1 MRQTLLLIA
10 VLLCMKTSFAENQDL
25 TQIIRGKVID
35 KDSGIPIIGATI
47 QVNDLSQPIGTST
60 NNDGEFQFRPLRVGR
75 YDLTVKCI
83 GYEPKILSDILLK
96 AGKETE
102 LTILMTESIV
112 DLEEITVSAT
122 KHKAEPL
129 NKMALISARS
139 FSVQETNRYAGSFDD
154 PARMASSFAG
164 VNSNPSGDNDI
175 IIRGNSP
182 RGMLW
187 RMEGVE
193 IPNPNHFS
201 EEGASG
207 GAISALNSKMLDNSD
222 FYTGAFPAE
231 FGNAYSG
238 VFDLR
243 LRNGNKHKREYSV
256 MAGLLGTDI
265 TAEGPFQKDGNAS
278 YLINYRYSTLALFNA
293 IGIKISGDDEPTFQN
308 SSFKINIPTKRAG
321 TFNLFGL
328 AGLSDSKYDHEDYKF
343 QFNSDLAVS
352 GLSHTIPLNDMTVL
366 KTVLA
371 YTGSRNLWEYR
382 DSISPDN
389 FELKSVEQFRY
400 NNFTMSTYLNSKINA
415 RHSYK
420 VGATITKKYYNV
432 LGVYWNSDEKPEFLE
447 TQVDRKGDTEILQAY
462 FSWKYRL
469 TQNLTL
475 IPGIHYNHLFLNNN
489 HSIEPRAAFRF
500 DLNDKQ
506 SLNFGFGVHSKI
518 EALTSYLV
526 QQTDESGNLFYPNQK
541 LGFSKARHYVLGYD
555 WLINKNLDFKTE
567 VYYQDLYNIPIED
580 KPGSSFSTLNASD
593 GFTNKKLVNKG
604 TGKNYGIDL
613 TLEKFFHQGYYFMA
627 TGSLFDSKYT
637 AMDKVERNTRYN
649 ASHILNFTG
658 GKEWQIKNNGIEST
672 LALNMRVLWS
682 GGYRYSPIDIAASK
696 EYGYTKFYEDL
707 LYSEQRDDILRLDM
721 KLQYRKNKKKTT
733 RIWELDVQNAT
744 GQANVIDQYWDDKKQ
759 KIEDTTQL
767 GIVPVLSYRI
777 EF

>member
-1 MRQTLLLIA
+1 
-10 VLLCMKTSFAENQDL
+10 MKTGYAENQSL
-25 TQIIRGKVID
+25 TQILRGKVVD

-47 QVNDLSQPIGTST
+47 QINNLSPPTGTST
-60 NNDGEFQFRPLRVGR
+60 NTDGEFQFQPLRVGR
-75 YDLTVKCI
+75 YDLIVKSI
-83 GYEPKILSDILLK
+83 GYEPKIISDILLK

-102 LTILMTESIV
+102 LTILMTESII
-112 DLEEITVSAT
+112 DLEEITVTAT
-122 KHKAEPL
+122 KHKADPL

-164 VNSNPSGDNDI
+164 VNSNPGGDNDI

-265 TAEGPFQKDGNAS
+265 TAEGPFKKDGNAS
-278 YLINYRYSTLALFNA
+278 YLVNYRYSTLAMLNT
-293 IGIKISGDDEPTFQN
+293 IGIKISGDEVPTFQN
-308 SSFKINIPTKRAG
+308 SSFKINIPTKKAG

-328 AGLSDSKYDHEDYKF
+328 AGLSNSKYDHEDYKF
-343 QFNSDLAVS
+343 KFNSDLAVT

-389 FELKSVEQFRY
+389 FQLKSVERFRY
-400 NNFTMSTYLNSKINA
+400 NNIALSAFLNSKINA

-420 VGATITKKYYNV
+420 AGATFTKRYYNV
-432 LGVYWNSDEKPEFLE
+432 LGEYWNADENPEFLE
-447 TQVDRKGDTEILQAY
+447 TEVDRKGDTETLQAY
-462 FSWKYRL
+462 FSWKYRITQYL
-469 TQNLTL
+469 TF
-475 IPGIHYNHLFLNNN
+475 IPGIHYNHLFLNND
-489 HSIEPRAAFRF
+489 HSIEPRAALRL

-526 QQTDESGNLFYPNQK
+526 QQTDENGNLFYPNHN
-541 LGFSKARHYVLGYD
+541 LGFSKAHHYILGYD
-555 WLINKNLDFKTE
+555 RIINKNLVFKTE
-567 VYYQDLYNIPIED
+567 VYYQDLFNIPIED
-580 KPGSSFSTLNASD
+580 KPGSSLSTLNFSD
-593 GFTNKKLVNKG
+593 GFTNKKLVNEG
-604 TGKNYGIDL
+604 TGTNYGIDL
-613 TLEKFFHQGYYFMA
+613 TLEKFFHQNYYFIA
-627 TGSLFDSKYT
+627 TGSVFDSKYT
-637 AMDKVERNTRYN
+637 AMDNVERNTRYN
-649 ASHILNFTG
+649 ASHVFNVAG
-658 GKEWQIKNNGIEST
+658 GKEWQLKNNGIEST

-682 GGYRYSPIDIAASK
+682 GGYRYSPIDLEASK
-696 EYGYTKFYEDL
+696 EFGYTKFYESQ
-707 LYSEQRDDILRLDM
+707 LYSNQRDDILRLDI
-721 KLQYRKNKKKTT
+721 KLQYRKNKKKST
-733 RIWELDVQNAT
+733 RIWELDIQNAT
-744 GQANVIDQYWDDKKQ
+744 GQANIIDQYWDDKKQ
-759 KIEDTTQL
+759 KIEDVTQL

>member
-1 MRQTLLLIA
+1 
-10 VLLCMKTSFAENQDL
+10 
-25 TQIIRGKVID
+25 
-35 KDSGIPIIGATI
+35 
-47 QVNDLSQPIGTST
+47 
-60 NNDGEFQFRPLRVGR
+60 
-75 YDLTVKCI
+75 
-83 GYEPKILSDILLK
+83 
-96 AGKETE
+96 
-102 LTILMTESIV
+102 
-112 DLEEITVSAT
+112 
-122 KHKAEPL
+122 
-129 NKMALISARS
+129 
-139 FSVQETNRYAGSFDD
+139 
-154 PARMASSFAG
+154 
-164 VNSNPSGDNDI
+164 
-175 IIRGNSP
+175 
-182 RGMLW
+182 
-187 RMEGVE
+187 
-193 IPNPNHFS
+193 
-201 EEGASG
+201 
-207 GAISALNSKMLDNSD
+207 MLDNSD

-278 YLINYRYSTLALFNA
+278 YLLNYRYSTLAMLNT
-293 IGIKISGDDEPTFQN
+293 IGIKISGDEVPTFQN
-308 SSFKINIPTKRAG
+308 SSFKINIPTEKAG

-328 AGLSDSKYDHEDYKF
+328 AGLSNSEYDREDYKF
-343 QFNSDLAVS
+343 QFNSDLAVA
-352 GLSHTIPLNDMTVL
+352 GLSHSIPLNDNTIL

-389 FELKSVEQFRY
+389 FLLKSVEKFRY
-400 NNFTMSTYLNSKINA
+400 NNFTLSAYLNSKINA
-415 RHSYK
+415 SHSYK
-420 VGATITKKYYNV
+420 IGATITKRYYNV
-432 LGVYWNSDEKPEFLE
+432 QGKYWNTDEKPGFLE
-447 TQVDRKGDTEILQAY
+447 TVVDRKGDTETLQAY
-462 FSWKYRL
+462 FSWKYRI

-489 HSIEPRAAFRF
+489 HSIEPRAALRF

-506 SLNFGFGVHSKI
+506 SLNFGFGVHSKV

-526 QQTDESGNLFYPNQK
+526 QQTDETGNLFYPNRNME
-541 LGFSKARHYVLGYD
+541 FSKARHYVLGYD
-555 WLINKNLDFKTE
+555 WLINKNLVFKTE

-580 KPGSSFSTLNASD
+580 KPESSFSTLNASD
-593 GFTNKKLVNKG
+593 GFTNKKLVNQG

-627 TGSLFDSKYT
+627 TGSVFDSKYT

-649 ASHILNFTG
+649 TNHILNLAG
-658 GKEWQIKNNGIEST
+658 GKEWQIKNNGVEST
-672 LALNMRVLWS
+672 LALNMRFLWS
-682 GGYRYSPIDIAASK
+682 GGYRYSPIDIVASK

-707 LYSEQRDDILRLDM
+707 LFSEQRDDILRVDI

-744 GQANVIDQYWDDKKQ
+744 GQANIIDQYWDDKKQ
-759 KIEDTTQL
+759 KIEDVTQL